1 MSPSYDVYDDA
12 VPINGDED
20 SPFLGFEYFEKNIQA
35 MDSKIV
41 EDSSFAPLPNKDL
54 FKEFIDVSHIEAVI
68 TRLWIQSVAHKTYG
82 RSITA
87 PTHPIQSHEPPTSKP
102 KMLNEEQPVPGK
114 PPPLGD
120 KKFTPSCVFR
130 KGVLATSHSPPLC
143 HNAILL
149 IKPERVFQSWLVR
162 QESVNKIWFPKV
174 SGVVPVILML
184 PYLSKFIT
192 QKIALQGR
200 SFREFQELH
209 LEERLQLLRG
219 LLTSR
224 RCIEMIPSLK
234 VGVTCKT
241 DGAIP
246 RSPYHKEKGLWA
258 LLADSNNVWL
268 FKKEQ
273 ASRQR
278 TMKLEKVLKRT
289 SDSEGEVTTE
299 GMEEQEENE
308 NEENYESKYSE
319 KRKIRRKDQRE

>member
-1 MSPSYDVYDDA
+1 MDLYTEIYGAPIFDFYDDEEPSYDVYDDA

-130 KGVLATSHSPPLC
+130 KGLACETRKRL
-143 HNAILL
+143 
-149 IKPERVFQSWLVR
+149 F
-162 QESVNKIWFPKV
+162 
-174 SGVVPVILML
+174 SGC
-184 PYLSKFIT
+184 FIMWKLFAP
-192 QKIALQGR
+192 QKATWIQR
-200 SFREFQELH
+200 SFNVLCQTLRT
-209 LEERLQLLRG
+209 RLFG
-219 LLTSR
+219 GW
-224 RCIEMIPSLK
+224 E
-234 VGVTCKT
+234 
-241 DGAIP
+241 
-246 RSPYHKEKGLWA
+246 Y
-258 LLADSNNVWL
+258 
-268 FKKEQ
+268 
-273 ASRQR
+273 
-278 TMKLEKVLKRT
+278 
-289 SDSEGEVTTE
+289 
-299 GMEEQEENE
+299 
-308 NEENYESKYSE
+308 
-319 KRKIRRKDQRE
+319 